1 MIIARTCRT
10 NPGDTMIDRESMAKD
25 LQLARQARLEA
36 EAANA
41 DVEELIW
48 EIQHIQL
55 GRQRMVFSIAGFEQ
69 ELAA

>member
-1 MIIARTCRT
+1 
-10 NPGDTMIDRESMAKD
+10 MIDRESMAKD